1 MYMEVLFGINRLY
14 IRQLVYKRDSTNSRT
29 VEFPKVLLSIFSLFL
44 FYLSFIITI
53 LLLIIYNIYY
63 IYNIIK

>member
-1 MYMEVLFGINRLY
+1 MCMEVLFDINRLY
-14 IRQLVYKRDSTNSRT
+14 IKQLVHEHYSTNRRT

-53 LLLIIYNIYY
+53 LLLIIYKICIIY
-63 IYNIIK
+63 II

>member
-1 MYMEVLFGINRLY
+1 MCMEVLFGINHLY
-14 IRQLVYKRDSTNSRT
+14 IKQLVHERYSTNRRT
-29 VEFPKVLLSIFSLFL
+29 VVFPKVLLSIFSLFL